1 MQRDKNRRREPGKD
15 GDTLFDH
22 TQGGN
27 VAVGGVHNFIG
38 RKRDTE
44 KLPRFLP
51 HDVQAFGVS
60 TTPPF
65 PCNKNKHVCLNWRGI
80 TKAWYMKYN
89 YYCYHRTV

>member
-38 RKRDTE
+38 RK
-44 KLPRFLP
+44 
-51 HDVQAFGVS
+51 
-60 TTPPF
+60 
-65 PCNKNKHVCLNWRGI
+65 
-80 TKAWYMKYN
+80 
-89 YYCYHRTV
+89 